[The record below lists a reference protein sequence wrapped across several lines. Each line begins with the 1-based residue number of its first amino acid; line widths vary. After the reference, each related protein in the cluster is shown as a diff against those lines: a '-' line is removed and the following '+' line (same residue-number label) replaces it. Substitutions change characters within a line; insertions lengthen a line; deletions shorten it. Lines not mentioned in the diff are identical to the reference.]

1 MNREYPFNIIDNDV
15 DDIVCY
21 IVDEHR
27 SKDQDKNPQSEVQY
41 LEGVIKDLDFI
52 RSSYILR
59 EKGEY
64 WDGEEG

>member
-1 MNREYPFNIIDNDV
+1 MTEERKIPDM
-15 DDIVCY
+15 
-21 IVDEHR
+21 
-27 SKDQDKNPQSEVQY
+27 KGDKNPQSEVQY